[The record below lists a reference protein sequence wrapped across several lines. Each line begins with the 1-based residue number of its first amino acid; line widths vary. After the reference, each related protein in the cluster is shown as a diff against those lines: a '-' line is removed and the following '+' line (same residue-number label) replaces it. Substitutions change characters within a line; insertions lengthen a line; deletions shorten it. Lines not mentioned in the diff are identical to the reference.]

1 MVSTRRTNPKLSAV
15 DEIGAA
21 TPETGR
27 SGDGRASNAH
37 LARLTETAV
46 EAIFGEGLLEDHLES
61 RHEVHG
67 LAGGLLGG
75 LLDLHGGFFPARTK
89 ATGAGRGA
97 NGQRM
102 RHRSEVLGVS
112 ASHGDAGGDD
122 RVPRDVDRA
131 PSPRPPAL
139 SGGRG
144 NAIGRFGDFSGG
156 VGGWR
161 HGWGTHSA
169 IVS

>member
-37 LARLTETAV
+37 LARLTETTV

-97 NGQRM
+97 NGQ
-102 RHRSEVLGVS
+102 
-112 ASHGDAGGDD
+112 
-122 RVPRDVDRA
+122 
-131 PSPRPPAL
+131 
-139 SGGRG
+139 
-144 NAIGRFGDFSGG
+144 
-156 VGGWR
+156 
-161 HGWGTHSA
+161 
-169 IVS
+169 

>member
-1 MVSTRRTNPKLSAV
+1 MCRDAGDRAW
-15 DEIGAA
+15 
-21 TPETGR
+21 
-27 SGDGRASNAH
+27 GDGRASNAH

-46 EAIFGEGLLEDHLES
+46 ETVLGEGLLEDHLDGA
-61 RHEVHG
+61 HEVHG
-67 LAGGLLGG
+67 LVGDLLGG
-75 LLDLHGGFFPARTK
+75 LDLHGSFFPARAK

-122 RVPRDVDRA
+122 RVPRDVGGA

-139 SGGRG
+139 SGSRG
-144 NAIGRFGDFSGG
+144 SAIGRFGDFSGW

-161 HGWGTHSA
+161 RGRGTHSA

>member
-1 MVSTRRTNPKLSAV
+1 MCRDAGDRAW
-15 DEIGAA
+15 
-21 TPETGR
+21 
-27 SGDGRASNAH
+27 GDGRASNAH

-46 EAIFGEGLLEDHLES
+46 ETVLGEGLLEDHLDGA
-61 RHEVHG
+61 HEVHG
-67 LAGGLLGG
+67 LVGDLLGG
-75 LLDLHGGFFPARTK
+75 LDLHGGFFPARAK
-89 ATGAGRGA
+89 ATGAGRRA

-122 RVPRDVDRA
+122 RVPRDVGGA

-139 SGGRG
+139 SAGGRG
-144 NAIGRFGDFSGG
+144 NAIGDFSRW
-156 VGGWR
+156 VWGWR
-161 HGWGTHSA
+161 RRRGTHSA